1 MRVIIAG
8 AGSVGRSVARELL
21 DKEHSVLLIDQ
32 SKEALGHE
40 RIPGAEWL
48 LSDACELAGLA
59 EAGLEEADVV
69 VAATGDDKTNLVLS
83 LLAKTEFGVPRTV
96 SRVNNPKNEWLF
108 DDNWGVDVAVSTPR
122 LMTALVEEA
131 VEVGGLVH
139 LMSFERGQAG
149 LLEFTVHENA
159 DLVAERV
166 GGITF
171 PLDTV
176 LVAIIRNSRAFA
188 PSADDVIEAGTN
200 CSSSPSPIRSRRCP
214 RTAAGDREDGR
225 ERRGLEPGQSSESS
239 RVCTSS

>member
-1 MRVIIAG
+1 MRVVIAG

-21 DKEHSVLLIDQ
+21 GKKHAVLLIDQ
-32 SKEALGHE
+32 SQEALSHE

-48 LSDACELAGLA
+48 LSDACELAGLG
-59 EAGLEEADVV
+59 EAKLEEADVV

-108 DDNWGVDVAVSTPR
+108 DENWGVDVAVSTPR

-149 LLEFTVHENA
+149 LMEFTVHESSE
-159 DLVAERV
+159 LVALHIGE
-166 GGITF
+166 IAF
-171 PLDTV
+171 PVDTV
-176 LVAIIRNSRAFA
+176 LVAVIRNSRAFA
-188 PSADDVIEAGTN
+188 PSADDVIEAGDELFFL
-200 CSSSPSPIRSRRCP
+200 SSPDQEGALLSLLQ
-214 RTAAGDREDGR
+214 AAA
-225 ERRGLEPGQSSESS
+225 Q
-239 RVCTSS
+239 

>member
-1 MRVIIAG
+1 MRVVIAG
-8 AGSVGRSVARELL
+8 AGSVGRSVARELI
-21 DKEHSVLLIDQ
+21 DKKHTVLLIDQ
-32 SKEALGHE
+32 NKEALGHE

-48 LSDACELAGLA
+48 LTDACELEGLG
-59 EAGLEEADVV
+59 EAKLEEADVV

-139 LMSFERGQAG
+139 LMSFERGRAG
-149 LLEFTVHENA
+149 LMEFTVHESSE
-159 DLVAERV
+159 LVAWRI
-166 GGITF
+166 GGIAF
-171 PLDTV
+171 PVDTV

-188 PSADDVIEAGTN
+188 PSSDDVIEAGDELFFL
-200 CSSSPSPIRSRRCP
+200 SSPDQEPALLGLLQGA
-214 RTAAGDREDGR
+214 TA
-225 ERRGLEPGQSSESS
+225 
-239 RVCTSS
+239 

>member
-1 MRVIIAG
+1 MRVVIAG
-8 AGSVGRSVARELL
+8 AGSVGRSVARELIG
-21 DKEHSVLLIDQ
+21 KNHSVLLIDQ
-32 SKEALGHE
+32 NKEALGHE
-40 RIPGAEWL
+40 RIAGAESL
-48 LSDACELAGLA
+48 LSDACELSGLA
-59 EAGLEEADVV
+59 DAKLEDADVV

-149 LLEFTVHENA
+149 LLEFTVHETA
-159 DLVAERV
+159 RLVASQV
-166 GGITF
+166 GAIAF

-188 PSADDVIEAGTN
+188 PSSDDVIESGDELFFL
-200 CSSSPSPIRSRRCP
+200 SSP
-214 RTAAGDREDGR
+214 DQ
-225 ERRGLEPGQSSESS
+225 EPALLDLLQASAEPTDES
-239 RVCTSS
+239 

>member
-21 DKEHSVLLIDQ
+21 DKDHTVLLIDQ

-96 SRVNNPKNEWLF
+96 SRVNNP
-108 DDNWGVDVAVSTPR
+108 SRCR
-122 LMTALVEEA
+122 L
-131 VEVGGLVH
+131 
-139 LMSFERGQAG
+139 
-149 LLEFTVHENA
+149 
-159 DLVAERV
+159 
-166 GGITF
+166 
-171 PLDTV
+171 
-176 LVAIIRNSRAFA
+176 RA
-188 PSADDVIEAGTN
+188 
-200 CSSSPSPIRSRRCP
+200 
-214 RTAAGDREDGR
+214 
-225 ERRGLEPGQSSESS
+225 
-239 RVCTSS
+239 

>member
-21 DKEHSVLLIDQ
+21 DKDHSVLLIDQ

-149 LLEFTVHENA
+149 LLAFTVHENA

-188 PSADDVIEAGTN
+188 PSADDVIEAGDELFFL
-200 CSSSPSPIRSRRCP
+200 SSPDQEPALLALLQE
-214 RTAAGDREDGR
+214 TAATEENAEG
-225 ERRGLEPGQSSESS
+225 
-239 RVCTSS
+239 

>member
-1 MRVIIAG
+1 MRVVIAG

-21 DKEHSVLLIDQ
+21 DKKHEVLLIDQ
-32 SKEALGHE
+32 NKDALGHE

-48 LSDACELAGLA
+48 LSDACELSGLG
-59 EAGLEEADVV
+59 EAKLEEADVV

-149 LLEFTVHENA
+149 LMEFTVHESSE
-159 DLVAERV
+159 LVSSRIGA
-166 GGITF
+166 IAF
-171 PLDTV
+171 PVDTV

-188 PSADDVIEAGTN
+188 PSSDDVIEAGDELFFL
-200 CSSSPSPIRSRRCP
+200 SSPEQQDALLSLLQAS
-214 RTAAGDREDGR
+214 A
-225 ERRGLEPGQSSESS
+225 Q
-239 RVCTSS
+239 

>member
-1 MRVIIAG
+1 RVPRALGQSRPRRGASRSRLGRPPDPRHRVADQSTRGLCHPPVRRHRRPWGSPPPGRRPRPSHVSGRPPRRDRADPRSARARGRRMRVVIAG
-8 AGSVGRSVARELL
+8 AGSVGRSVARELI
-21 DKEHSVLLIDQ
+21 DKDHSVLLIDQ

-59 EAGLEEADVV
+59 EAALEEADVV

-122 LMTALVEEA
+122 LMTSLVEEA

-139 LMSFERGQAG
+139 LMSFE
-149 LLEFTVHENA
+149 
-159 DLVAERV
+159 
-166 GGITF
+166 
-171 PLDTV
+171 
-176 LVAIIRNSRAFA
+176 
-188 PSADDVIEAGTN
+188 
-200 CSSSPSPIRSRRCP
+200 
-214 RTAAGDREDGR
+214 
-225 ERRGLEPGQSSESS
+225 
-239 RVCTSS
+239 